1 MNDTLADS
9 SLQAVATVDD
19 LGLDMGLLE
28 QCAPLCTHLPD
39 AGSPHLV
46 RSKLRPPLPAA
57 GCVHRPAL
65 LARIDA
71 ALHLK
76 LLVLEAPVGSGKTT
90 LLTQWHAQAA
100 GQRAVAWLSLDMGDD
115 DPARFFPYLAEA
127 IRCAV
132 PGFKACL
139 PGTIDKEQQFPLQQ
153 VVTLFAEA
161 LGWLQQDLVIVLDD
175 FQWITALPTARAFD
189 FLVNRS
195 PPNIHWVLSARRAPK
210 LNTVPL
216 RLGDQLATLDAVDLN
231 FSSAQ
236 ILQFGQG
243 LCGRP
248 LAADEAECIQS
259 RTEGWVAGVKLAL
272 LSATGPCAA
281 EGALHQ
287 FTGSHYEVAE
297 YFGASLL
304 REQSEDVRGFLVASS
319 VVDRMTGDLCNALL
333 DITHGQSML
342 EHLER
347 QQLFILPMDSQAH
360 WYRYHALF
368 HGFLRS
374 CLRRD
379 TARLDALHE
388 RASRWFAEHQM
399 YEEALHHAFASSNA
413 PWRRDLLTRCLP
425 VWRQGGEVAQA
436 IRWCEKLPRAEV
448 MAHGEIC
455 ATYVSSLLLSRRFDE
470 AAAVLSELQAQ
481 AGAGQPVTPARVRML
496 QTMLALLSDSEGG
509 TGPEGGE
516 PYCHEGADRYLG
528 GVLLTLQAYRMLR
541 RHEFDAA
548 WRLAMRAS
556 DQLETLSLHGAGYA
570 SMVASLADRARGD
583 VKAAAQ
589 RTKQTYARVRGGRR
603 TPAWTQAAASLA
615 NVRYEENRLAEAEVL
630 YTEVL
635 PLLSVACTMEG
646 FSTAYCTLARIKAI
660 DRHAGEAFQLLDY
673 LHSVLEGGHQQRF
686 LAQLCVE
693 KMRLCLAQDD
703 LERARKVAGEWGLPQ
718 RAAEREWHVVR
729 PYEDTWERLGFA
741 QACLLLHQQA
751 PQESQAILAVLRESA
766 RAVGYVHREISH
778 DAALS
783 ACHWV
788 AGESEAAFRCLNRG
802 LALTQGLGF
811 SRGVFD
817 ELPVLTQVIAAAFG
831 QRKLLQPLPAEY
843 FRKFNMIRS
852 SGADIPRAQEAM
864 RKLALPLE
872 PLTDREVEMLRLLAS
887 GLSNQEISSR
897 SQIALSTAKW
907 HLQNVFAK
915 LDVSTRAGAVARA
928 RALQLID

>member
-1 MNDTLADS
+1 MNDTMADS
-9 SLQAVATVDD
+9 SIQAVTTVDGP
-19 LGLDMGLLE
+19 GLMGPLE
-28 QCAPLCTHLPD
+28 HCAPLCADLLDT
-39 AGSPHLV
+39 GSLHLV
-46 RSKLRPPLPAA
+46 RSKLKPPLPATT
-57 GCVHRPAL
+57 CVHRPAL

-71 ALHLK
+71 ALRLK
-76 LLVLEAPVGSGKTT
+76 LLLLEAPVGSGKTT

-139 PGTIDKEQQFPLQQ
+139 PGSHGEAQQFPLQQ
-153 VVTLFAEA
+153 VVTLFGEA

-175 FQWITALPTARAFD
+175 FQWIAALPTTRAFD

-195 PPNIHWVLSARRAPK
+195 PPNIHWILSSRRAPK

-248 LAADEAECIQS
+248 LAAAEAECILS

-272 LSATGPCAA
+272 LSATGPRAA

-319 VVDRMTGDLCNALL
+319 VVDRMTGDLCNALV

-347 QQLFILPMDSQAH
+347 QQLFIQPMDSQAH

-368 HGFLRS
+368 HGFLRG

-379 TARLDALHE
+379 TARLDVLHE

-399 YEEALHHAFASSNA
+399 YEEALHHAFAGSNA
-413 PWRRDLLTRCLP
+413 PWRRELLAHCLP
-425 VWRQGGEVAQA
+425 VWRQGGEVAQV

-448 MAHGEIC
+448 MGHGEIC

-470 AAAVLSELQAQ
+470 AATVLNELQAQ
-481 AGAGQPVTPARVRML
+481 ADVGQAVTPARVRML
-496 QTMLALLSDSEGG
+496 QTMLALLSDSGGG
-509 TGPEGGE
+509 TDPEGGD
-516 PYCHEGADRYLG
+516 PACHEGADRYLS

-541 RHEFDAA
+541 RHEFDTA
-548 WRLAMRAS
+548 WRLAMRAG
-556 DQLETLSLHGAGYA
+556 DQLATISLHGAGYA

-603 TPAWTQAAASLA
+603 TPAWTHAAAALA

-635 PLLSVACTMEG
+635 PLLSVASTMEG

-673 LHSVLEGGHQQRF
+673 LHSVLEGGRQQRF

-703 LERARKVAGEWGLPQ
+703 LERARKVACEWGLPQ
-718 RAAEREWHVVR
+718 RAAAREWHVVR

-751 PQESQAILAVLRESA
+751 LMESQAILAVLRESA
-766 RAVGYVHREISH
+766 RAVGYVHREVAL

-783 ACHWV
+783 TCHWQ
-788 AGESEAAFRCLNRG
+788 AGEAEAAFRCLNRG

-817 ELPVLTQVIAAAFG
+817 EVPVLPQVIAAAFS
-831 QRKLLQPLPAEY
+831 QRKLQQPLPAEY
-843 FRKFNMIRS
+843 FRKFHMLR
-852 SGADIPRAQEAM
+852 GDGTDHPPAQAAM

-872 PLTDREVEMLRLLAS
+872 PLTDREIELLRLLAR
-887 GLSNQEISSR
+887 GLSNQEISAQ

-915 LDVSTRAGAVARA
+915 LDVSTRTGAVARA

>member
-1 MNDTLADS
+1 MEPKETR
-9 SLQAVATVDD
+9 
-19 LGLDMGLLE
+19 
-28 QCAPLCTHLPD
+28 APLCDDLMA
-39 AGSPHLV
+39 AGSVHLV

-57 GCVHRPAL
+57 TCVQRPAL

-71 ALHLK
+71 ASNLK
-76 LLVLEAPVGSGKTT
+76 LLLLEAPVGSGKTT

-132 PGFKACL
+132 PAFNPCL
-139 PGTIDKEQQFPLQQ
+139 PGYHGEDQQFALQQ
-153 VVTLFAEA
+153 VVSVFCEA
-161 LGWLQQDLVIVLDD
+161 LEQLPQELVIILDD
-175 FQWITALPTARAFD
+175 FQWITALSIARTFD

-195 PPNIHWVLSARRAPK
+195 PSNIHWILSARRAPK

-236 ILQFGQG
+236 VLQFGQG

-248 LAADEAECIQS
+248 LSVAEAECIQS

-272 LSATGPCAA
+272 LSATGPRAA
-281 EGALHQ
+281 EGALHH
-287 FTGSHYEVAE
+287 FTGSHYEVAQ

-304 REQSEDVRGFLVASS
+304 REQSEDLRGFLVASS

-347 QQLFILPMDSQAH
+347 EQLFIQPMDSQAH
-360 WYRYHALF
+360 WYRYHTLF
-368 HGFLRS
+368 HGFLRG
-374 CLRRD
+374 CLQRD
-379 TARLDALHE
+379 TARLEILHE

-399 YEEALHHAFASSNA
+399 FEEALHHAFVGSNA
-413 PWRRDLLTRCLP
+413 PWRRELLTCCLP
-425 VWRQGGEVAQA
+425 VWRQGGEMAQV

-448 MAHGEIC
+448 MGHGEIC
-455 ATYVSSLLLSRRFDE
+455 ASYVSSLLLSRRFDE
-470 AAAVLSELQAQ
+470 AASVLNDVQAR
-481 AGAGQPVTPARVRML
+481 AATGTGWAMSPARARML
-496 QTMLALLSDSEGG
+496 HTMLALLSDSGG
-509 TGPEGGE
+509 DTDPEGSHPEGSD
-516 PYCHEGADRYLG
+516 PAHVEGADRYLS

-541 RHEFDAA
+541 RNEFDAA
-548 WRLAMRAS
+548 WRLAMRAA
-556 DQLETLSLHGAGYA
+556 DQLETISRHGYGYA

-589 RTKQTYARVRGGRR
+589 RTKQTYARIRGGRR
-603 TPAWTQAAASLA
+603 TPAWTHAAAALA
-615 NVRYEENRLAEAEVL
+615 HVRYEENRLAEAEVL

-635 PLLSVACTMEG
+635 PSLGVASTIEG
-646 FSTAYCTLARIKAI
+646 FSSAYCTLARIKAI

-673 LHSVLEGGHQQRF
+673 LHSVLEGGQHQRF

-693 KMRLCLAQDD
+693 KMRLCLSQDD
-703 LERARKVAGEWGLPQ
+703 LDRAHKVAGGWGLPQ
-718 RAAEREWHVVR
+718 LAAARAWHVVR
-729 PYEDTWERLGFA
+729 PYEETWERLGFA
-741 QACLLLHQQA
+741 QACLLMRQQA
-751 PQESQAILAVLRESA
+751 HTESQAILAVLRESA
-766 RAVGYVHREISH
+766 HAVGYVHREVSL

-783 ACHWV
+783 ACHWL
-788 AGESEAAFRCLNRG
+788 AGEAEAAFRFLNRG
-802 LALTQGLGF
+802 LSLTQGLGF

-817 ELPVLTQVIAAAFG
+817 EVPVLTQVLAAAFG
-831 QRKLLQPLPAEY
+831 QRKLQQPLPAEY
-843 FRKFNMIRS
+843 FRKFDMLRS
-852 SGADIPRAQEAM
+852 RDAAGASTQPAAHN
-864 RKLALPLE
+864 KLALPLE
-872 PLTDREVEMLRLLAS
+872 PLTDREIEVLRLLAC
-887 GLSNQEISSR
+887 GMSNQEISAR

-915 LDVSTRAGAVARA
+915 LDVSTRTGAVARA
-928 RALQLID
+928 RALQLIA

>member
-1 MNDTLADS
+1 MNDTVADPS
-9 SLQAVATVDD
+9 THAVATGDSP
-19 LGLDMGLLE
+19 GLMKPLE
-28 QCAPLCTHLPD
+28 HCAPLCADLLD
-39 AGSPHLV
+39 AGSVHLA
-46 RSKLRPPLPAA
+46 RSKLKPPLPGAT
-57 GCVHRPAL
+57 CVHRPAL

-71 ALHLK
+71 ASRLK
-76 LLVLEAPVGSGKTT
+76 LLLLEAPVGSGKTT
-90 LLTQWHAQAA
+90 LLTQWHAHATH
-100 GQRAVAWLSLDMGDD
+100 QRPVAWLSLDMGDD

-132 PGFKACL
+132 PGFNACL
-139 PGTIDKEQQFPLQQ
+139 PGCHGELQQFPLQQ
-153 VVTLFAEA
+153 VVSVFGEA
-161 LGWLQQDLVIVLDD
+161 LGRLQGELVIVLDD
-175 FQWITALPTARAFD
+175 FQWVTALSTARAFD

-195 PPNIHWVLSARRAPK
+195 PPNVHWILSARRAPK

-216 RLGDQLATLDAVDLN
+216 RLDDQLVTLDAVDLN
-231 FSSAQ
+231 LSGAQ

-243 LCGRP
+243 LCGRS
-248 LAADEAECIQS
+248 LTAAEADCILS

-272 LSATGPCAA
+272 LSAMGPRAA

-287 FTGSHYEVAE
+287 FTGSHCEVAE

-304 REQSEDVRGFLVASS
+304 REQPEDLRAFLVASS
-319 VVDRMTGDLCNALL
+319 VVDRMTGELCNALL
-333 DITHGQSML
+333 DITHGQAML

-347 QQLFILPMDSQAH
+347 QQLFIQPLDSQAH
-360 WYRYHALF
+360 WYRYHTLF
-368 HGFLRS
+368 HGFLRG

-379 TARLDALHE
+379 TARLEALHE

-399 YEEALHHAFASSNA
+399 YEEALHHAFAGGNA
-413 PWRRDLLTRCLP
+413 PWRRELLARCLP
-425 VWRQGGEVAQA
+425 VWRQGGEVAQV

-448 MAHGEIC
+448 MGHGEIC
-455 ATYVSSLLLSRRFDE
+455 ASYVSSLLLSRRFDE
-470 AAAVLSELQAQ
+470 AAAALNEVQ
-481 AGAGQPVTPARVRML
+481 AGAGQPMSPARVRML
-496 QTMLALLSDSEGG
+496 QTMLALLSDSGG
-509 TGPEGGE
+509 GADPEGGE
-516 PYCHEGADRYLG
+516 PACLEGADRYLG
-528 GVLLTLQAYRMLR
+528 GVLLTLQAYRKLR

-548 WRLAMRAS
+548 WRLATRAG
-556 DQLETLSLHGAGYA
+556 DQLEALSLHGAGYA

-603 TPAWTQAAASLA
+603 TPAWTHAAAALA
-615 NVRYEENRLAEAEVL
+615 HVRYEENRLAEAEVL

-635 PLLSVACTMEG
+635 PLLSVASTMEG

-660 DRHAGEAFQLLDY
+660 DRHAAEAFQLLDY
-673 LHSVLEGGHQQRF
+673 LHSVLEGGQQQRF

-703 LERARKVAGEWGLPQ
+703 LERARKVASEWGLPQ
-718 RAAEREWHVVR
+718 RAAAREWHVAR

-751 PQESQAILAVLRESA
+751 PLESLAILAVLRESA
-766 RAVGYVHREISH
+766 HAVGYVHRAISL

-783 ACHWV
+783 ACHWL
-788 AGESEAAFRCLNRG
+788 AGETEAAFRCLNRG

-817 ELPVLTQVIAAAFG
+817 ELPVLPQVIAAAFG
-831 QRKLLQPLPAEY
+831 QRKLQQPLPAEY
-843 FRKFNMIRS
+843 FRKFSSMIRGS
-852 SGADIPRAQEAM
+852 SGADGPHAQAPM

-872 PLTDREVEMLRLLAS
+872 PLTDREVEMLRLLAH
-887 GLSNQEISSR
+887 GLSNQEISAH
-897 SQIALSTAKW
+897 SQIALSTTKW

-915 LDVSTRAGAVARA
+915 LDVSTRVGAVTRA